1 MWNIDNLPLVIC
13 MSNGM
18 DNHPLQ
24 KNRDLISNR
33 LWNIEFGVVDF
44 PPGAVLL
51 WLIIKVQYRKGRLME
66 RDCAQSPHRSDSVKA
81 ALSPGMEKARVL
93 AATLVPRPSLPTPR
107 PCPISHFAPHSSVLT
122 KSCVEWCQM
131 PSGNQRKATPA
142 SSMVWDT

>member
-1 MWNIDNLPLVIC
+1 MKPLAQGHTVNMWNIDNLPLVIC

-18 DNHPLQ
+18 DNLPLQ
-24 KNRDLISNR
+24 KIGDLISNR

-66 RDCAQSPHRSDSVKA
+66 QDCAQSPHRSDIVKA
-81 ALSPGMEKARVL
+81 ALSPVMEKASVL

-107 PCPISHFAPHSSVLT
+107 PCLISHFCSPLT
-122 KSCVEWCQM
+122 RTDQGLCGVMSD
-131 PSGNQRKATPA
+131 A
-142 SSMVWDT
+142 